1 MPDYSKLIADIEAHT
16 GGRFRRAE
24 TEALDQLRSFNLPA
38 SVVSFFRD
46 FEPTE
51 CIEGQVRLW
60 PISEM
65 LRENRDYVPGADV
78 SPHGYIVFA
87 TTICGDTYCFD
98 LNVIDENGEP
108 RIVLISHDEDF
119 EGMSS
124 DQITGLAKPIAPNLA
139 AFLEMY
145 LFDKI
150 DEDCIYS

>member
-24 TEALDQLRSFNLPA
+24 SAALDQLRAFKLPD

-46 FEPTE
+46 YEPTE

-60 PISEM
+60 PIAEM

-78 SPHGYIVFA
+78 SPHGFVVFA

-98 LNVIDENGEP
+98 INATDENGEP
-108 RIVLISHDEDF
+108 GIVLVSHDDNF
-119 EGMSS
+119 EGMPPE
-124 DQITGLAKPIAPNLA
+124 QIKTLAKPIARNLA
-139 AFLEMY
+139 AFLEMF
-145 LFDKI
+145 LSDSL